1 MKKYLQFIK
10 ENQKVFL
17 GDNSGGISTSKYSK
31 RNSRGVYT
39 KSISYL
45 NNKIK
50 NYIDKVYSPY
60 GYKYGDNSDININGL
75 VINGEYISK
84 MVNNYT
90 IFKRFI
96 KDFSIKNEDE
106 FYEKIVDNFDNVYHY
121 DGDFF
126 KRNSLPIL
134 INTTRKGNINE
145 KKSLSKFEQV
155 ISDRG
160 INITMQK
167 PSILE
172 DVKGVDGKFIHSDSG
187 KIYTIQVKPFSNVR
201 KQGENFYATSDGS
214 LSLGVNYLI
223 LYKNE
228 SYIILKNPS
237 KNKIII
243 DGQNFVYNQ
252 DNILYS
258 DV

>member
-10 ENQKVFL
+10 ENQTVFL
-17 GDNSGGISTSKYSK
+17 GDTNSGIYTTKYSK
-31 RNSRGVYT
+31 RNSEGVYT

-50 NYIDKVYSPY
+50 NYIDTVYGPY

-96 KDFSIKNEDE
+96 KDFSINSEDE
-106 FYEKIVDNFDNVYHY
+106 FYEKIVDNFDNIYHY
-121 DGDFF
+121 QGDFF
-126 KRNSLPIL
+126 KNNSLPIL

-145 KKSLSKFEQV
+145 KKSLTKFEQV
-155 ISDRG
+155 ITNKG
-160 INITMQK
+160 IEITMQK
-167 PSILE
+167 PSIKE
-172 DVKGVDGKFIHSDSG
+172 DIKGVDGKFAHNG
-187 KIYTIQVKPFSNVR
+187 KSYTIQVKPFSNVSIKNGR
-201 KQGENFYATSDGS
+201 VYATSDGS

-223 LYKNE
+223 LYKGE
-228 SYIILKNPS
+228 SYIILKNPP

>member
-1 MKKYLQFIK
+1 MKNYLEFIK
-10 ENQKVFL
+10 EGQTVFL
-17 GDNSGGISTSKYSK
+17 GDTDSGFYTNKYSK
-31 RNSRGVYT
+31 RGYKGSYT

-50 NYIDKVYSPY
+50 NYIDTVYGPY

-75 VINGEYISK
+75 VINGEYIDK

-96 KDFSIKNEDE
+96 KDFSINTEDE
-106 FYEKIVDNFDNVYHY
+106 FYEKIVDSFDNVYHY
-121 DGDFF
+121 EGDFF

-145 KKSLSKFEQV
+145 KKSLEKFIKV
-155 ISDRG
+155 ISDKG
-160 INITMQK
+160 IDITIQK
-167 PSILE
+167 PSIEE
-172 DVKGVDGKFIHSDSG
+172 DVKGVDGKFTHNGRS
-187 KIYTIQVKPFSNVR
+187 YTIQVKPFSSINIKDGVV
-201 KQGENFYATSDGS
+201 YAKSDGS

-223 LYKNE
+223 LYKGE
-228 SYIILKNPS
+228 DYIILKNPS
-237 KNKIII
+237 NNKIII
-243 DGQNFVYNQ
+243 DGSNFVYNQ
-252 DNILYS
+252 GNILYT